1 MIISEF
7 SRILSVLVRTETL
20 QLCCREESPPW
31 DHKTQGNSVV
41 VTQLVHNVRQFSL
54 LDLKTFFG
62 ANGNSRECF
71 MVFLSRPHHQHTTHN
86 PFEWKKSSLNNI
98 ISTILGSLCETVMQ
112 CREKWAE
119 WKEKIKKGF
128 RKRNSSNYRRPSRA
142 QKLCYNKRNIKFYC
156 LTGYSTL
163 LSHSQFEGSR
173 LQFDLALVLCS
184 LS

>member
-7 SRILSVLVRTETL
+7 SRIFSVLVRTETSK
-20 QLCCREESPPW
+20 LCCRKESPPW

-41 VTQLVHNVRQFSL
+41 VTQLVHNVRQFSS
-54 LDLKTFFG
+54 LDFKSFFK

-71 MVFLSRPHHQHTTHN
+71 YGPQSSAPPAHN
-86 PFEWKKSSLNNI
+86 AQPFEWKKSSLNNI

-112 CREKWAE
+112 RREKWAE

-128 RKRNSSNYRRPSRA
+128 RKNSSNYRRPSRA
-142 QKLCYNKRNIKFYC
+142 QNCATTWEILNFIASQDIRRFSRIHNSKAQDSNL
-156 LTGYSTL
+156 TL
-163 LSHSQFEGSR
+163 LF
-173 LQFDLALVLCS
+173 S